1 MLHLR
6 VENILFVYIHPTI
19 YWSSRGMTGNT
30 RNAKVAP
37 GPPSSDPKSPL
48 DPRQLRRGFQSWH
61 FGADFVRKAK
71 IRVEKNSLFLPTDA
85 HRCPPMPAWLPM
97 AKNTRNPKVVYCEN
111 KVVKN
116 FLIFRDVSK
125 ERPCTTPCL
134 FKAHLPTAHL
144 HECDY

>member
-1 MLHLR
+1 MNNN
-6 VENILFVYIHPTI
+6 VD
-19 YWSSRGMTGNT
+19 SSRGMTGNT
-30 RNAKVAP
+30 RNAKDTP

-71 IRVEKNSLFLPTDA
+71 IRVEKISLFLPTDA

-97 AKNTRNPKVVYCEN
+97 AKNTRNPIVVYCEN

-116 FLIFRDVSK
+116 FLIFRDVHFSIF
-125 ERPCTTPCL
+125 L
-134 FKAHLPTAHL
+134 FLTKVKRIVYFSRCVYFNL
-144 HECDY
+144 